1 MCRRCQR
8 RESAPWIQRL
18 CAAFRLGFDLVSD
31 ASPEQQD
38 SLLKLT
44 ERNCVV
50 LQTLG
55 ASPAVTTNVLV
66 ATP

>member
-1 MCRRCQR
+1 M
-8 RESAPWIQRL
+8 
-18 CAAFRLGFDLVSD
+18 SD

-38 SLLKLT
+38 SLLKLP
-44 ERNCVV
+44 ERDCVV

-55 ASPAVTTNVLV
+55 VSPAVTTNVLV